1 MCLLVI
7 LSASGGMV
15 LSANLLVML
24 MLSASGEMVLSANLL
39 VKLSSDSGQAVLS
52 ANVLAKNKQLLCK
65 TPFFCNNCL
74 FVLFFVSRDSGEL

>member
-15 LSANLLVML
+15 LSANLLV

>member
-65 TPFFCNNCL
+65 VFCNNCL
-74 FVLFFVSRDSGEL
+74 FVLFFGPQRFWGNL